1 MNILVTGG
9 AGYIGSHMTRM
20 LLARGH
26 KPVVLDSMEH
36 GFAAAVPK
44 EAVFVEGNVSDKEK
58 ILDIF
63 SKHAIDGVIHFA
75 GYISVGES
83 VENPIKYMANNLVA
97 PTALLEAMREAKVSS
112 LIFSSTAAVYGN
124 PKQVPIPEDHGKE
137 PVSPYGLSKWA
148 FEALLGVYDR
158 SFGVRSASLRYFNA
172 SGASLDGK
180 YGEHHEPET
189 HLIPIACEVALGKRP
204 EMTVFGAD
212 YDTPDGTAVR
222 DYIHVEDLC
231 EAHLVVLE
239 ALREGKGSGAY
250 NVGTGVGHSVKEV
263 LAEVKKVSGVDFP
276 VREVARRPGDA
287 AVLVADS
294 SRLKKEFGW
303 EPKHSSLSEIVES
316 AWGWHK
322 NHPDGY

>member
-1 MNILVTGG
+1 
-9 AGYIGSHMTRM
+9 MTRM
-20 LLARGH
+20 LLAKGH

-36 GFAAAVPK
+36 GFAPAVPP
-44 EAVFVEGNVSDKEK
+44 EATFVQGNVSEKEK
-58 ILDIF
+58 IVDIF
-63 SKHAIDGVIHFA
+63 SRHAIEGVIHFA

-83 VENPIKYMANNLVA
+83 VEQPAKYMKNNLID
-97 PTALLEAMREAKVSS
+97 PIALLEAMRETKVGA

-124 PKQVPIPEDHGKE
+124 PKQVPIPEDHPKE

-148 FEALLGVYDR
+148 FEELLRVYDR

-180 YGEHHEPET
+180 HGEHHVPET

-204 EMTVFGAD
+204 DMMVFGTD
-212 YDTPDGTAVR
+212 YETPDGTAVR

-239 ALREGKGSGAY
+239 ALKEGKGAGAY

-263 LAEVKKVSGVDFP
+263 LQEVKRVSGSDFP
-276 VREVARRPGDA
+276 IREVARRPGDA

-294 SRLKKEFGW
+294 SKLKKEFGW
-303 EPKHSSLSEIVES
+303 EPKFSALPTIVES

-322 NHPDGY
+322 SHPEGY